1 MEVFEFINQA
11 KIKTESSLSDT
22 SNWDDS
28 KWHKH
33 ALDRILELLEN
44 KKPCDR
50 GNKLDALT
58 ELTAIKTGIT
68 LITGE
73 DALLEGVN
81 ELCGKAVNLE
91 DFRKETESKNLN
103 EKGDRPIIQLLLL
116 FPAEVA
122 GSWRINHI
130 KIILFIRTYSRSKSS
145 YAS

>member
-50 GNKLDALT
+50 GNKLNALIG
-58 ELTAIKTGIT
+58 LTIIETGIT
-68 LITGE
+68 LIT
-73 DALLEGVN
+73 DDDPLLEGVN
-81 ELCGKAVNLE
+81 ELGGKAITVE
-91 DFRKETESKNLN
+91 DFGKETESKNLN
-103 EKGDRPIIQLLLL
+103 
-116 FPAEVA
+116 
-122 GSWRINHI
+122 
-130 KIILFIRTYSRSKSS
+130 
-145 YAS
+145 